1 MMFNTI
7 VRECW
12 TAVMCH
18 VILFTILSAPLFGCA
33 KIRKNYKNERGFEK
47 KVRNK
52 RKI

>member
-18 VILFTILSAPLFGCA
+18 VILFTILSTLSFLVCKGT
-33 KIRKNYKNERGFEK
+33 KKNYKNERGFEK
-47 KVRNK
+47 KA
-52 RKI
+52 

>member
-18 VILFTILSAPLFGCA
+18 VILFTILSALSFFGVQ
-33 KIRKNYKNERGFEK
+33 RYEKNYKNE
-47 KVRNK
+47 
-52 RKI
+52 